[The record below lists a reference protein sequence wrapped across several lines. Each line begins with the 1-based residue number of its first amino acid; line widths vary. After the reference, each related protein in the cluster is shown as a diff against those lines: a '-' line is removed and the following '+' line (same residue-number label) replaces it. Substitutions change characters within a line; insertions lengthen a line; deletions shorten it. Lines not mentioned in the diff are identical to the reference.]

1 MQGRKNYQE
10 KLFTSFQLSDRVP
23 EENIYRQVLKLID
36 FQFLYR
42 ATSPYYGREGQSS
55 VDPVVFFK
63 LMLVGYLENI
73 TSDRKIIQSASMRM
87 DVLFFIGY
95 DIDEPLPWH
104 STLSRTRKLYG
115 ENVFLSLFQEVLKQC
130 IHKGMLSGRRQA
142 IDSMFIKANASME
155 SLLEKDIL
163 ADAATFS
170 AELKDNEDD
179 NDGKTRKMPI
189 VKSKD
194 ERFGKGQKRNNK
206 SHYSPT
212 DPDARIATKPGKP
225 TLLNYLGQVSV
236 DTGSHV
242 ITHAQAFHADKRDSQ
257 CLGEVL
263 IQTADNLGR
272 EGLIM
277 EEVLADTNYSGTE
290 SLETLEKME
299 LKGYIPNFGRF
310 KSEREGFIYDPE
322 HDHYVCSQGKH
333 LKYKGLKK
341 NYSLSKQYLSRSS
354 DCRDCPIRVSCI
366 GKSNQKM
373 ITETL
378 SRPLF
383 MQMGQRVKS
392 KKGQRMKNLRHST
405 VEPVIGTLV
414 NYLNIKKVNTKGLSN
429 ATKCLLMSAI
439 AYNLKKLIK
448 FKAPLASNW
457 SRNTLIKQ
465 LNIKISQIL
474 AVFSVYG
481 KFLNLTVHKIE
492 NYPEMSLN
500 FNFYKR

>member
-23 EENIYRQVLKLID
+23 EENIYRQILKLID
-36 FQFLYR
+36 FHFLYR
-42 ATSPYYGREGQSS
+42 ATAPYYGKEGQAS

-142 IDSMFIKANASME
+142 VDSVLIKANASME
-155 SLLEKDIL
+155 SLLEKEIL
-163 ADAATFS
+163 ADAATYS
-170 AELKDNEDD
+170 SELKDNEDD
-179 NDGKTRKMPI
+179 NDGKTRTMPI

-194 ERFGKGQKRNNK
+194 ERFGKRQKRNNK
-206 SHYSPT
+206 THYSPS
-212 DPDARIATKPGKP
+212 DPDSRIATKPGKP
-225 TLLNYLGQVSV
+225 YLLSYLGQVSV

-263 IQTADNLGR
+263 DQTVDNLGR

-277 EEVLADTNYSGTE
+277 EEVLADTNYSSTE
-290 SLETLEKME
+290 SLEKMEKME
-299 LKGYIPNFGRF
+299 LKGYIPNFGGF
-310 KSEREGFIYDPE
+310 KPEREGFIYNEE
-322 HDHYVCSQGKH
+322 HDHYVCSQGKQ
-333 LKYKGLKK
+333 LKYRGIKK
-341 NYSLSKQYLSRSS
+341 NHSISKQYLSKAS
-354 DCRDCPIRVSCI
+354 DCRDCPKRLSCI

-383 MQMGQRVKS
+383 MQMEHRVKS
-392 KKGQRMKNLRHST
+392 RKGQRMKKLRHST
-405 VEPVIGTLV
+405 VEPVIIGTLV
-414 NYLNIKKVNTKGLSN
+414 NYLNMKKLNTKGLSN
-429 ATKCLLMSAI
+429 ANKCLLMSAI

-448 FKAPLASNW
+448 FKPLQAPNW
-457 SRNTLIKQ
+457 SRKSLIDRI
-465 LNIKISQIL
+465 NNKISQFSS
-474 AVFSVYG
+474 VFSVMRSPY
-481 KFLNLTVHKIE
+481 L
-492 NYPEMSLN
+492 
-500 FNFYKR
+500 